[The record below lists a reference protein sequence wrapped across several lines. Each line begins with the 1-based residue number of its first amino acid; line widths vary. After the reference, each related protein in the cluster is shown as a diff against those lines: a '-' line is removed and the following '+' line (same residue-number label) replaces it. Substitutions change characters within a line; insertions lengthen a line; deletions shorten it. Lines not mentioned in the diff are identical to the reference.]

1 MRVLNVLVF
10 FVFIAL
16 GTASPAAAEETMSLG
31 PGDLQ
36 LLAMPVAIATA
47 DPDATASSATTS
59 PEDLDAIRAG
69 SWRGELGIAFQAGFP
84 QGDFDFETSFGAAV
98 FGGVG
103 LPNLPVVLGADFGFL
118 IGDGDRKTL
127 AESAVSSVVAA
138 ASSDIAMLHFV
149 ARLQAATGR
158 FRPFVDAVIGFKH
171 FETRTTV
178 NEHFDNFG
186 DPDDCIFTNC
196 VRPIDNKKNS
206 SDVALSYGVG
216 AGLDVRIYAIPA
228 VRVSVVVGA
237 RYLFG
242 EKAKYVIPSSIRI
255 IDGDTV
261 EFETA
266 RSRTDLLTTQLGF
279 SVQF

>member
-1 MRVLNVLVF
+1 MRVLDVLVSF
-10 FVFIAL
+10 AFIAL

-31 PGDLQ
+31 LGDLP
-36 LLAMPVAIATA
+36 LLAVPVANAGT
-47 DPDATASSATTS
+47 DPDPTAASATTS
-59 PEDLDAIRAG
+59 PGDLDAVRAG
-69 SWRGELGIAFQAGFP
+69 SWRGEFGIAFQVGLP
-84 QGDFDFETSFGAAV
+84 QGDFVGETSFGAAF

-127 AESAVSSVVAA
+127 AESDVSSVVAA

-149 ARLQAATGR
+149 ARLQPATGR
-158 FRPFVDAVIGFKH
+158 FRPFLEAMIGFKH
-171 FETRTTV
+171 FETRTTI
-178 NEHFDNFG
+178 NEHFKNFG
-186 DPDDCIFTNC
+186 DPDDCVFTDC
-196 VRPIDNKKNS
+196 TSPIDNKKNS

-216 AGLDVRIYAIPA
+216 AGLDVRIYNGPA
-228 VRVSVVVGA
+228 LLVSVVVGA

-255 IDGDTV
+255 IDADTV
-261 EFETA
+261 EFETV

-279 SVQF
+279 SVRF

>member
-10 FVFIAL
+10 SAFIVL
-16 GTASPAAAEETMSLG
+16 GTASPAAAEETVSLG
-31 PGDLQ
+31 LGDLP
-36 LLAMPVAIATA
+36 LLAMPVATVAA
-47 DPDATASSATTS
+47 DPDATAASATTS

-69 SWRGELGIAFQAGFP
+69 SWRREFGIAFQAGFP
-84 QGDFDFETSFGAAV
+84 QGDFVGETSFGATF

-127 AESAVSSVVAA
+127 EETAVSSVVAA

-158 FRPFVDAVIGFKH
+158 FRPFLDALIGFKH
-171 FETRTTV
+171 LEARTTV
-178 NEHFDNFG
+178 NEHFNDFG
-186 DPDDCIFTNC
+186 DPNDCVFTDC
-196 VRPIDNKKNS
+196 VRPIDNKKIS

-216 AGLDVRIYAIPA
+216 AGLDVRIYTGAG
-228 VRVSVVVGA
+228 VQVSIVLGA

-255 IDGDTV
+255 IDADTV
-261 EFETA
+261 EFETV
-266 RSRTDLLTTQLGF
+266 RSRTDLVTTQLGF